1 MANAMYPLAREK
13 FLGGDLDWDAHTFK
27 WYLIDLADYTY
38 SAAHDFL
45 DDVAT
50 AAKEEVSPALSSKTK
65 TTGTADAADLA
76 PAFAAATGDPCEAL
90 ILARDTGVAGTS
102 ELILYLDTGV
112 TGLPVTLNGGDINLT
127 HNASGI
133 FTL

>member
-27 WYLIDLADYTY
+27 WVLIDSADYTY
-38 SAAHDFL
+38 NSAHQWLSDVASAAR
-45 DDVAT
+45 
-50 AAKEEVSPALSSKTK
+50 EETSPALSGKTK
-65 TTGTADAADLA
+65 TLGTADANDLA

-90 ILARDTGVAGTS
+90 ILYRDTGVATTS
-102 ELILYLDTGV
+102 DLILFLDTGV
-112 TGLPVTLNGGDINLT
+112 TGLPVTLNGGDINIT
-127 HNASGI
+127 HNASGL